1 MHESQLFR
9 GSICTVRVP
18 SFKTMGAPENSHR
31 VHSGIGV
38 MWDKGRAGSCHSA
51 AGAAGWGYGQQEV
64 AGLHCHLV
72 EQGKRGRMGAVICVL
87 SAAVG
92 SAEVPCCRWE
102 PMLEPREAQHCA
114 GRSPGMGALTA
125 AVGADLFL
133 STHFFLLGT
142 GMDEIT
148 AGLPLPRENKT
159 TEGCEGIAL

>member
-1 MHESQLFR
+1 MGVR
-9 GSICTVRVP
+9 AAGGSWIALP
-18 SFKTMGAPENSHR
+18 SGGAGE
-31 VHSGIGV
+31 
-38 MWDKGRAGSCHSA
+38 KGTDGSCD
-51 AGAAGWGYGQQEV
+51 
-64 AGLHCHLV
+64 LC
-72 EQGKRGRMGAVICVL
+72 
-87 SAAVG
+87 
-92 SAEVPCCRWE
+92 AEVPCCRWE

-159 TEGCEGIAL
+159 TEGCEGTAL